1 MLCCLEPLTPSLV
14 RTNQENS
21 VVSDS
26 FPGCSRAVRRVN
38 CDSRAAV
45 TFRVRPGVAV
55 LFRHARVS
63 AVVTDHAGT
72 VRGVSR
78 VWGCRRRS
86 HRICAERLK
95 NIAGSLIR
103 RRCVRDSVGRLMQG
117 QRGGLARGIVPF
129 RDETVLRRLPNTRD
143 GQVAASR
150 PGRSAWPSYRG
161 LGERS
166 RKITQSAIRRPL
178 VHLSSPR

>member
-14 RTNQENS
+14 RTDQENG

-26 FPGCSRAVRRVN
+26 FPRCSRAVRRVN
-38 CDSRAAV
+38 CGPGLAV

-95 NIAGSLIR
+95 NIVGSLIR

-117 QRGGLARGIVPF
+117 QRGGPARGIVPF
-129 RDETVLRRLPNTRD
+129 RDETVLRRLPNARD

-161 LGERS
+161 LEERS
-166 RKITQSAIRRPL
+166 GKITQSAIRRPL